1 MAKIQQK
8 RFLKAS
14 ALRLKIESIKSSNR
28 DDNNNNANNDLIGT
42 LYNILNDDIRNDE
55 ISIGRSRRSNDIVI
69 KDLSISTNHA
79 KIMFNKGRFYL
90 IDCNSKHGTYLNGKK
105 LLIEQHII
113 DIGTEIR
120 FGRIICKIIEMDDT
134 NTTTNFIADEH
145 VSIKSM
151 NYYENLLKEEHL
163 YNQYNVKR
171 KRYIS
176 EVEIEDKMTMIIM
189 NQIDN
194 DNNQNENNNDEN
206 DDMTYNSKANTG
218 NSYNNT
224 TSLTSKRVQQFVA
237 STRISESVIKAPSP
251 APSQLSMLDSIY
263 SVGAAIFKNVYGG
276 DPSKKLGKNVNDEV
290 ANELLQLHRRA
301 KNLGLG
307 SIAPETTHYKRVK
320 KRKY

>member
-1 MAKIQQK
+1 MTKIQQK
-8 RFLKAS
+8 KFLTISKAS
-14 ALRLKIESIKSSNR
+14 TLRLKIESIKSNNK
-28 DDNNNNANNDLIGT
+28 DDNNNNDNNDLIGT

-90 IDCNSKHGTYLNGKK
+90 IDCNSKHGTYVNGKK
-105 LLIEQHII
+105 LLIEQYII

-134 NTTTNFIADEH
+134 NTTTNFIEDEH

-151 NYYENLLKEEHL
+151 SYYENLLKEEHL
-163 YNQYNVKR
+163 YNQNNDKR

-176 EVEIEDKMTMIIM
+176 EV
-189 NQIDN
+189 DN
-194 DNNQNENNNDEN
+194 NNQNENDNNDEN

-218 NSYNNT
+218 NSYNTT

-237 STRISESVIKAPSP
+237 STRISDSVIKAPSP
-251 APSQLSMLDSIY
+251 PSPQLSSMLDSIY

-290 ANELLQLHRRA
+290 ANEPLQHHRRA

-307 SIAPETTHYKRVK
+307 SIVPETTNYKRVK